1 MIFEVIFQKWSGIQ
15 GLEPFAK
22 ADRSKEMV
30 LFAVLRFL
38 VGHSTAGRTYLY
50 GTQPLTSRDETI
62 YIGKAVLV

>member
-1 MIFEVIFQKWSGIQ
+1 
-15 GLEPFAK
+15 
-22 ADRSKEMV
+22 MV